1 MINKLKSVVVTL
13 LGIATGS
20 GICPLL
26 HADAL
31 PKGATV
37 EAVQNTKGPL
47 RIAFLSFQNNPFWFP
62 VRDGAEAVTKYLK
75 DKNAVIDYTVLGD
88 NLTAEAVVG
97 GIETAIAKKYN
108 GIVVVP
114 IFDGTAPII
123 NEAVEAGI
131 PVANIIAEGSTP
143 SKKLF
148 FIGQDAKAA
157 GAQIGKFIAEKTGG
171 EGKVGVITGYFGATQ
186 HNDRMNGA
194 IDYLK
199 QNCPKIEIIGPFE
212 NQDKAEVA
220 YSLTQDMLTR
230 HPDIK
235 IIYVTA
241 GGPYGAAKAVEDQK
255 LVGKV
260 GVVGFDHTPENLE
273 HLKTGAMIGL
283 LDQAPFRQAFDGT
296 VLLYNY
302 LVTGKAPD
310 QKFVPVS
317 GTILTPEAYKEVSS
331 KQ

>member
-1 MINKLKSVVVTL
+1 MTNKISS
-13 LGIATGS
+13 GAAAMFAATVLC
-20 GICPLL
+20 GICSSLN
-26 HADAL
+26 ADTL

-37 EAVQNTKGPL
+37 EALPNTKGPF

-75 DKNAVIDYTVLGD
+75 DKNVQVDYTVLGD
-88 NLTAEAVVG
+88 NLTAEAVIS
-97 GIETAIAKKYN
+97 GIETAIAKRYN

-123 NEAVEAGI
+123 NEAVSAGI
-131 PVANIIAEGSTP
+131 PVANIIAEGNTP

-199 QNCPKIEIIGPFE
+199 QNCPKIQIIGPFE

-255 LVGKV
+255 LIGKV
-260 GVVGFDHTPENLE
+260 GVVGYDHTPENLE

-302 LVTGKAPD
+302 LVTGKEPD
-310 QKFVPVS
+310 QKFIPVS
-317 GTILTPEAYKEVSS
+317 GTILTPDSYKGS
-331 KQ
+331 

>member
-1 MINKLKSVVVTL
+1 MVTKFSYRVAIL
-13 LGIATGS
+13 VAAIALGGAFSAPG
-20 GICPLL
+20 
-26 HADAL
+26 ADDL

-37 EAVQNTKGPL
+37 EAVPNTKGPL

-62 VRDGAEAVTKYLK
+62 VRDGAMAVAKYLK
-75 DKNAVIDYTVLGD
+75 DKNVQVDYTVLGD
-88 NLTAEAVVG
+88 NLTAEAVISG
-97 GIETAIAKKYN
+97 METAIAKKYN

-114 IFDGTAPII
+114 IFDGTASII
-123 NEAVEAGI
+123 NEAVEANI
-131 PVANIIAEGSTP
+131 PVANIIAEGNTP
-143 SKKLF
+143 SKRLF
-148 FIGQDAKAA
+148 FMGQDAKAA
-157 GAQIGKFIAEKTGG
+157 GQQLGKFIAEKTGA

-199 QNCPKIEIIGPFE
+199 RNCAKIEIIGPFE

-230 HPDIK
+230 YPDIK

-302 LVTGKAPD
+302 LVTGKAPE
-310 QKFVPVS
+310 QKFIPVT
-317 GTILTPEAYKEVSS
+317 GTILTPENYKE
-331 KQ
+331 